1 MKMVSISKRQ
11 VNNILRE
18 KYEKPL
24 KNKKVF
30 YLNDESKRKSMEL
43 RQKNLDMEIDG
54 KKLDDINILFTDET
68 KIDTAPNTNNESI
81 RISPKAKNKLKR

>member
-30 YLNDESKRKSMEL
+30 YLNEESKRKRMEL
-43 RQKNLDMEIDG
+43 RQKILDMEIDG
-54 KKLDDINILFTDET
+54 KKLDGINIFFTDET
-68 KIDTAPNTNNESI
+68 KIDTAQNTNNESI
-81 RISPKAKNKLKR
+81 RISSKVKIN

>member
-24 KNKKVF
+24 QKKF
-30 YLNDESKRKSMEL
+30 S
-43 RQKNLDMEIDG
+43 
-54 KKLDDINILFTDET
+54 T
-68 KIDTAPNTNNESI
+68 
-81 RISPKAKNKLKR
+81 